1 MASKA
6 VFNPAISVPF
16 SNLIFMIFQNL
27 RGPSLRSTNGILN
40 HDRNGIDLFGHPQEP
55 SRGSIWELHLH
66 PQGGG
71 AESLIEPKQLRLQSS
86 VCRHRLTPVRK
97 RKAPWTRKRCS
108 PRLILRYEAR
118 RSH

>member
-40 HDRNGIDLFGHPQEP
+40 HDRNGIDLFGHPGALQGVDLGATSP
-55 SRGSIWELHLH
+55 S
-66 PQGGG
+66 PGGWG
-71 AESLIEPKQLRLQSS
+71 RVLNRAKTASTSKLGLPS
-86 VCRHRLTPVRK
+86 
-97 RKAPWTRKRCS
+97 
-108 PRLILRYEAR
+108 
-118 RSH
+118 